1 MESLVSLLAVLVAR
15 YRLPDL
21 FWITPRTVCWWEK
34 ERRTLQSCMAW
45 KWLKTVNVNWSI
57 CMMFNCINICYDKLP
72 IIFLVW
78 LVLQFVSF
86 LHLWIAILWIFEWT
100 PILRVAS
107 TKNVHENKP
116 LANGDIPLNLGSS
129 HTHTHSY
136 CWFLFCYFDF
146 MSG

>member
-1 MESLVSLLAVLVAR
+1 MKWMKALRPRLMHMISVLKSIIKR
-15 YRLPDL
+15 NFF
-21 FWITPRTVCWWEK
+21 FWIC
-34 ERRTLQSCMAW
+34 QSCMAR
-45 KWLKTVNVNWSI
+45 KWRKTVNVNWSI

-86 LHLWIAILWIFEWT
+86 FHLWIAILWIFELT
-100 PILRVAS
+100 PILKVAS
-107 TKNVHENKP
+107 TKNIHENKP
-116 LANGDIPLNLGSS
+116 LANGYIPLNLGSS